1 MHTLENKLLIIQE
14 LSGLRKKGKFEEIVD
29 LCTEN
34 LKSDPDN
41 LFLLRANAHAAY
53 EIGKIPA
60 FSVVLTCIEKILE
73 QSPNDIESLIL
84 QVRTLRRLNRI
95 DEAKISLELA
105 ERIESDN
112 PDLLVQ
118 KSGMLINA
126 HRISAAK
133 EVLNRLEKI
142 DPQSA
147 FSHLGVIAWIE
158 KRYNDALHFFSRCL
172 EAEPDNFKAADNKI
186 GLLFEMERY
195 DEAVSIADKFI
206 EKYGERRFR
215 MYRVLAQLHFGI
227 SQKFNNKSSAE
238 YDNQPCTF
246 GSRILDESDEKW
258 NDEKFFNTRKKNEH
272 LRKALE
278 IFNEI
283 DEKEIH
289 NPETRYFKAL
299 TCIALE
305 DAKLGTD
312 AINDCLEEKENWDIL
327 SHQASFLKRQGK
339 NEEAIKICD
348 EILKD
353 YPNDSLAIATKI
365 DALYCSGDLLE
376 YRRLFL
382 KHYPEEKTKLE
393 PYNTEDEPVSENT
406 SAIRTVQEK
415 RYAESYEKFKEKQ
428 LYDMKKHEEDDTPSK
443 LKEILDSE
451 KD

>member
-1 MHTLENKLLIIQE
+1 
-14 LSGLRKKGKFEEIVD
+14 
-29 LCTEN
+29 
-34 LKSDPDN
+34 
-41 LFLLRANAHAAY
+41 
-53 EIGKIPA
+53 
-60 FSVVLTCIEKILE
+60 
-73 QSPNDIESLIL
+73 
-84 QVRTLRRLNRI
+84 
-95 DEAKISLELA
+95 
-105 ERIESDN
+105 
-112 PDLLVQ
+112 
-118 KSGMLINA
+118 MLINA

-289 NPETRYFKAL
+289 NPETRYLKTSNSLLLRDLYF
-299 TCIALE
+299 LE
-305 DAKLGTD
+305 DSTRFLRGRVKSILCLFASKIISFAHRRLKNSMMALYSMYWFSCMGLSSI
-312 AINDCLEEKENWDIL
+312 AINKPKGSPIFERI
-327 SHQASFLKRQGK
+327 G
-339 NEEAIKICD
+339 
-348 EILKD
+348 
-353 YPNDSLAIATKI
+353 
-365 DALYCSGDLLE
+365 
-376 YRRLFL
+376 
-382 KHYPEEKTKLE
+382 
-393 PYNTEDEPVSENT
+393 
-406 SAIRTVQEK
+406 
-415 RYAESYEKFKEKQ
+415 
-428 LYDMKKHEEDDTPSK
+428 TPK
-443 LKEILDSE
+443 
-451 KD
+451 